1 MNNTGV
7 FLLGVFSDW
16 LEVKMETDESPEP
29 DRSSPESSPETSPPG
44 TSSAIIFTPPSAF
57 ADLSCSRTA
66 AAQHHRNYPA
76 FSLGLPPDRGAGF
89 ALWGRRSPSTLQGQ
103 DNPLTVLADA
113 ALLSTPAAPADDT
126 LSHAVSPGS
135 SGTLVCPVRGDPLL
149 DSSTAMVT
157 VTTTLQRGSAS
168 VTASASVM
176 DSTFAVRSPSF
187 TSLQSPSGSSPT
199 QRTPATLATDSAM
212 GRCSFAVQNSPG
224 SLSLRPASNSD
235 APGTPTIMVTD
246 SVMGDSTFALR
257 SPPSQAASDSTPIS
271 TATTTPSVVVA
282 TDSQT
287 GRSCA
292 FFAARSAL
300 PDSPLPAFSSALL
313 LQSTPSVMGSSPMR
327 TPGASALQP
336 ESSPASQSHRHSLSL
351 AAPGPLKGTSSLPG
365 SPGPYSMALAER
377 REPEQLMEVTWAPA
391 SVDNTY
397 EDLVSA

>member
-1 MNNTGV
+1 
-7 FLLGVFSDW
+7 
-16 LEVKMETDESPEP
+16 METDESPEP

-44 TSSAIIFTPPSAF
+44 TSSAIILTPPTAF
-57 ADLSCSRTA
+57 ADLSCFRTA
-66 AAQHHRNYPA
+66 AAHHHRNYPA
-76 FSLGLPPDRGAGF
+76 LSLGLPPDRGASF
-89 ALWGRRSPSTLQGQ
+89 ALWGRRSPSALQGQ

-113 ALLSTPAAPADDT
+113 ALLRTPAAPADDT

-176 DSTFAVRSPSF
+176 NSTFAVRSPSF
-187 TSLQSPSGSSPT
+187 TALQSPSGSSPT

-212 GRCSFAVQNSPG
+212 GRCNFAVQNSPG
-224 SLSLRPASNSD
+224 SLSLRLASNSD

-257 SPPSQAASDSTPIS
+257 SPPSLAASDSTPTT

-292 FFAARSAL
+292 FFAARSAS

-313 LQSTPSVMGSSPMR
+313 LQSTPSILVTDSVMGSSPMR

-336 ESSPASQSHRHSLSL
+336 ESSPASQSHRHALSL
-351 AAPGPLKGTSSLPG
+351 AAPGPFFGTSSLPG
-365 SPGPYSMALAER
+365 SPGPCSMGPALAEK
-377 REPEQLMEVTWAPA
+377 RESEQLMEVTSAPA
-391 SVDNTY
+391 SGDNTY
-397 EDLVSA
+397 ENLVSA